1 MQASA
6 KGAQS
11 KNLSE
16 WAKKEPCWEHIRD
29 SDLGLKSWGPY
40 LKKLA
45 KQAPSDA
52 GEVDLS
58 SNTPEQ
64 DALIREVAGYPPEM
78 WFAIAKWA
86 KETNTLQG
94 WQRALAFSLGRL
106 LSNGKGPSV
115 KQATQGSKILAEA
128 KRLGFRAAAHV
139 G

>member
-1 MQASA
+1 
-6 KGAQS
+6 
-11 KNLSE
+11 LSPRPRE
-16 WAKKEPCWEHIRD
+16 ANEELHRESVLHRSRD
-29 SDLGLKSWGPY
+29 LT
-40 LKKLA
+40 
-45 KQAPSDA
+45 PSDA